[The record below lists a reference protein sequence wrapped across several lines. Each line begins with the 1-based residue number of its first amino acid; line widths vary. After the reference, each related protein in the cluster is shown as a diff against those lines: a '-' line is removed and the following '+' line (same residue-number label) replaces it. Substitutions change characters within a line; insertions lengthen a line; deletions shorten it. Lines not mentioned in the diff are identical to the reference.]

1 MALRARTIAVLVA
14 MGILAGSSLYGADGS
29 ITLAIVIDGSN
40 KEDRAPLQAYLT
52 KAMGQSVSVEAP
64 GTL

>member
-1 MALRARTIAVLVA
+1 

-29 ITLAIVIDGSN
+29 VTLAIVIDGSN
-40 KEDRAPLQAYLT
+40 KEDRAHLQAYLT

>member
-1 MALRARTIAVLVA
+1 VLVA

-52 KAMGQSVSVEAP
+52 KD
-64 GTL
+64 GTVGKCRSSRHV